1 MQSAIHT
8 TPTCPCCSSLHRP
21 RAALL
26 STSCVSP
33 TRCEWDP
40 GDTCGA
46 WQGNNRR
53 VVNFQASEAR
63 SLCRLPTQNI
73 LAERANRSVL
83 TQTGALGEAQRLQAW
98 GTWGDKHPSSM
109 PPSPAVDHRELSPPT
124 PMLQASS
131 CHSTSQWLVFVSCTG
146 LALLCAHCPVSGLP
160 PPHFYHKSYAGE
172 QIWSTDPPMSS
183 LLGAYPIKHM
193 SIM

>member
-98 GTWGDKHPSSM
+98 GSWGDSVLVSVIHQHVSAIKYTYAPC
-109 PPSPAVDHRELSPPT
+109 LFNLPPT
-124 PMLQASS
+124 SFPIP
-131 CHSTSQWLVFVSCTG
+131 
-146 LALLCAHCPVSGLP
+146 LL
-160 PPHFYHKSYAGE
+160 
-172 QIWSTDPPMSS
+172 
-183 LLGAYPIKHM
+183 
-193 SIM
+193 